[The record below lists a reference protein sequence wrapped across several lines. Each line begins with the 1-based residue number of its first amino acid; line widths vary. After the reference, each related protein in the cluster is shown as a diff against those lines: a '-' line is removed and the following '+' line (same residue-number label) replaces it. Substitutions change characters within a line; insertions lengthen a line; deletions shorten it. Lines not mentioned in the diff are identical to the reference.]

1 MRVPANSWAT
11 ERPKKVL
18 GEVEIPKRVRYSQG
32 AVYVGMIVAIVFS
45 QLTYNP
51 SNPDQPLNPVYFS
64 AFVCALAVTWV
75 GNSMVLYKN
84 TSFSILRKLVRE
96 PNVWQIAILC
106 IGLLILDGFG
116 STASMFRS
124 FAYVLGLVM
133 LVLLDAVEKKSR
145 MFVLSAG
152 AVYTLLTIYHVL
164 IRAFAMP
171 GENIVIFVVL
181 EKYEMNLR
189 SLKRSIFMNQLTLM
203 LSGLITLFA
212 DKKMEK
218 LMFCTKHEFNLNLN
232 HVKED
237 EQRRHKIAKCMIALG
252 SILFIGI
259 FLSRLQET
267 SVLFGGLYASG
278 LVCIWCGFMLLGY
291 RNLSSKSLRR
301 LGSEV
306 SVVTV
311 CIFLLM
317 IFVVDVSVLE
327 HPIDIVSSLGYV
339 TCGLSFISMD
349 AFIKRQRA
357 LTIVVGT
364 CFVAVTLYNI
374 YGRVFG
380 STEEGLVL
388 IKPFGHIIY
397 KRDVKRSLFVNI
409 GSLLLSGV
417 ITLFRD
423 SRRERFM
430 FVKGPVYRLTG
441 EVSLQRQSQ
450 LYVAS
455 RTKSAINIK
464 QINDAEGG
472 PAVALTSVAVAVK

>member
-1 MRVPANSWAT
+1 MS
-11 ERPKKVL
+11 
-18 GEVEIPKRVRYSQG
+18 
-32 AVYVGMIVAIVFS
+32 
-45 QLTYNP
+45 
-51 SNPDQPLNPVYFS
+51 
-64 AFVCALAVTWV
+64 
-75 GNSMVLYKN
+75 
-84 TSFSILRKLVRE
+84 
-96 PNVWQIAILC
+96 
-106 IGLLILDGFG
+106 
-116 STASMFRS
+116 
-124 FAYVLGLVM
+124 
-133 LVLLDAVEKKSR
+133 
-145 MFVLSAG
+145 
-152 AVYTLLTIYHVL
+152 
-164 IRAFAMP
+164 
-171 GENIVIFVVL
+171 
-181 EKYEMNLR
+181 
-189 SLKRSIFMNQLTLM
+189 
-203 LSGLITLFA
+203 
-212 DKKMEK
+212 
-218 LMFCTKHEFNLNLN
+218 
-232 HVKED
+232 KED
-237 EQRRHKIAKCMIALG
+237 EQRSHKIAKCMIALG

-311 CIFLLM
+311 CSFLLM

-397 KRDVKRSLFVNI
+397 KRDVKRNLFVNI